1 MQPETKTEAGRYVAT
16 DYQLQKIFVQTAQIT
31 IYPFLLLLR
40 LFIVRNKLYRD
51 KDILNLKKNGAKT
64 TYVLYANHQSKLDP
78 LIICAALPL
87 RTIKQLL
94 PFRFFVENSFFHG
107 PMKIFLNVMGGF
119 PAHYEA
125 NKPYG
130 LNRARALMA
139 SNQTIVIFPPG
150 TRTRE
155 HIAKP
160 GVSVL
165 ATEPNSHLIPVH
177 IDWKHRWHCHV
188 HIGTPIK
195 GGITHPPEQ
204 LMQYAYELPGIPDN

>member
-1 MQPETKTEAGRYVAT
+1 MQPETKTEAGRYDAT

-51 KDILNLKKNGAKT
+51 EDILNLKRNGAKT

-94 PFRFFVENSFFHG
+94 PFRFFVENSFFRG

-150 TRTRE
+150 MRTRE
-155 HIAKP
+155 QIAKP

-188 HIGTPIK
+188 HIGAPIK

-204 LMQYAYELPGIPDN
+204 LMQYAYELSGISDN